1 MEKAARDNLISGI
14 RLAPTAPP
22 ITHLLFADDCI
33 IFTRVQEDEIY
44 QLIQIINKYTETSG
58 QRINTEKSGLIFGRH
73 VPIQSKVNTEE
84 ITGMASWEDPE
95 RYLGLPARWGRS
107 KNKALEWIEEKIL
120 DKMQGWKEKLLNQ
133 AGKEVLIKAVIQ
145 AIPIYAMNVIKF
157 PISFCKRI
165 EAATA
170 RFWWSNNE
178 KERSI
183 HWKSWTK
190 MTKSKKNG
198 GLGFKGL
205 ECQNIA
211 HLAKQAWR
219 LLKEEDAIWARI
231 LKPIYYPNCNL
242 WEAEEGRNASWI
254 WKSMSDGEYSVRTG
268 YHNAKEEKDAIVENR
283 LSKAQVRIC
292 RRFGRQFGGYLYH
305 KSICQQADETVE
317 HALLLC
323 PWTRAVWFR
332 SSLQFLPTVHNV
344 TSFGSWVINTIA
356 KIKRETAKDQEK
368 ILCKLGCVCWC
379 IWKERNQHIFQ
390 QSQVKPEKVIFASEH
405 LAVEFYNAI
414 EKINNEN
421 RSGGGRSTEKKRV
434 TWRPPP
440 KDWLKVNTDAAF
452 HRETGMAASAVVA
465 RDWRG
470 KIVSGLTT
478 TFKSTSCLAVEAQ
491 AYREALILIKNLQLG
506 KCIIETDCLPLVQ
519 AIKAKISLAET
530 DAIIRDTL
538 HLLNEAPAVGVTWTP
553 RDGNKLAHQ
562 LASMAAGNG
571 LQRQWIVNPHAQI
584 KNTIRTEVEHFS
596 RRKIYRIIP
605 IWFHFQQA
613 IKDNTEKR
621 FYL

>member
-1 MEKAARDNLISGI
+1 MFLWKAMHGI
-14 RLAPTAPP
+14 LPVNASLYHR
-22 ITHLLFADDCI
+22 
-33 IFTRVQEDEIY
+33 EIA
-44 QLIQIINKYTETSG
+44 K
-58 QRINTEKSGLIFGRH
+58 
-73 VPIQSKVNTEE
+73 
-84 ITGMASWEDPE
+84 
-95 RYLGLPARWGRS
+95 
-107 KNKALEWIEEKIL
+107 
-120 DKMQGWKEKLLNQ
+120 
-133 AGKEVLIKAVIQ
+133 
-145 AIPIYAMNVIKF
+145 
-157 PISFCKRI
+157 ISFC
-165 EAATA
+165 
-170 RFWWSNNE
+170 
-178 KERSI
+178 
-183 HWKSWTK
+183 
-190 MTKSKKNG
+190 
-198 GLGFKGL
+198 
-205 ECQNIA
+205 
-211 HLAKQAWR
+211 
-219 LLKEEDAIWARI
+219 
-231 LKPIYYPNCNL
+231 
-242 WEAEEGRNASWI
+242 
-254 WKSMSDGEYSVRTG
+254 
-268 YHNAKEEKDAIVENR
+268 
-283 LSKAQVRIC
+283 
-292 RRFGRQFGGYLYH
+292 
-305 KSICQQADETVE
+305 SICQQADETVE

-584 KNTIRTEVEHFS
+584 KNTIRTEVGFATLQQEQNLPNHTNLVPFS
-596 RRKIYRIIP
+596 TSHQRQHREEILPVRVGVEPGESEEAGVDDQTRAFGMLRSETGNYNEP
-605 IWFHFQQA
+605 
-613 IKDNTEKR
+613 T
-621 FYL
+621 